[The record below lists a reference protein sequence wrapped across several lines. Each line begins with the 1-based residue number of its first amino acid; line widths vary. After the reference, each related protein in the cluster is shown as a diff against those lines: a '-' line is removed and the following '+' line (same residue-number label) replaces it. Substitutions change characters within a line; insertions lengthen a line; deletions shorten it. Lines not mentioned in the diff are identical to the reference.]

1 MVEELKP
8 EVNLFFKNIFHFLL
22 IKKNPLLMMI
32 LCDEPSERKPVFPS
46 EENQFYITD
55 MNRDV

>member
-1 MVEELKP
+1 
-8 EVNLFFKNIFHFLL
+8 
-22 IKKNPLLMMI
+22 MMI

-55 MNRDV
+55 MYRYV